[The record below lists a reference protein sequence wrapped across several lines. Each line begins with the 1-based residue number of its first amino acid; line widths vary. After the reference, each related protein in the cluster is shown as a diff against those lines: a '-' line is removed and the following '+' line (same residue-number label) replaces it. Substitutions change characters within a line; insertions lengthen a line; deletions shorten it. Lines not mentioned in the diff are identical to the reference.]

1 MKTISL
7 LILTSASIV
16 WSAQA
21 KNWPAWR
28 GPEGTGVSTDKD
40 LPVKWSTNEN
50 VRWHVDLPGP
60 GNSSPIVWGKR
71 VFLTQSTDKE
81 HRRTVI
87 CVDRES
93 GKLLWQSGVTYSEE
107 EPTQESNPYCSGTPA
122 TDGERVY
129 ACFGSAGIFAYDF
142 AGKEVW
148 HRDLGKLNH
157 MFGNAISPVLCGDIC
172 VVNFGP
178 DEKARLVGLNKKTG
192 EIAWETEPPKVDP
205 SEQQQMFGGS
215 GPGGPGG
222 PGGGPGGPGRGG
234 FGPGMFI
241 APQMM
246 TQADKNGDKKVSKEE
261 FSTLADTWFDKFD
274 PEKSGKISEDQLV
287 TKLTEV
293 LPPPEG
299 VGRPGGRGGFGPGRF
314 IGPGLFAAADA
325 NKDGSLTREELKST
339 FEKWFAEWDKEK
351 TGSLEQDQIRDGLN
365 AALPRP
371 QFAGGPGGRG
381 PWGPAGQGGFGGRAG
396 GGPSGSWSTPVLI
409 KVDGHHELI
418 VNFPNRLAAYD
429 PKTGKQL
436 WLSKGLGS
444 TVYTTPLWGDGL
456 LVGMSSGM
464 GNGNAIAVKPGGDGD
479 VTDKQPLWRSERV
492 KAAIGSGVIHDEH
505 IYMAGSDGVAVCL
518 DLKTGEKVWEER
530 LSSGRSSTWSSM
542 LLAGDKIYLPTQS
555 GDVFVIRASPKFE
568 LLATNAVGEPT
579 NASLAA
585 ADQELFLRTDK
596 SLWCFASAK

>member
-1 MKTISL
+1 MKAISL
-7 LILTSASIV
+7 VIAVSASIA

-40 LPVKWSTNEN
+40 LPLKWSTTEN

-93 GKLLWQSGVTYSEE
+93 GKLMWQSGVTYSEE

-157 MFGNAISPVLCGDIC
+157 MFGNAISPVLSGDIC

-192 EIAWETEPPKVDP
+192 EIVWETEPPKVDP
-205 SEQQQMFGGS
+205 SEQQMPGGD
-215 GPGGPGG
+215 GPGGRGGAGGG
-222 PGGGPGGPGRGG
+222 PGGPGGPGRGG

-261 FSTLADTWFDKFD
+261 FSTLADTWFDKLD
-274 PEKSGKISEDQLV
+274 PEKSGKISE
-287 TKLTEV
+287 
-293 LPPPEG
+293 
-299 VGRPGGRGGFGPGRF
+299 
-314 IGPGLFAAADA
+314 
-325 NKDGSLTREELKST
+325 N
-339 FEKWFAEWDKEK
+339 
-351 TGSLEQDQIRDGLN
+351 
-365 AALPRP
+365 
-371 QFAGGPGGRG
+371 
-381 PWGPAGQGGFGGRAG
+381 
-396 GGPSGSWSTPVLI
+396 
-409 KVDGHHELI
+409 
-418 VNFPNRLAAYD
+418 
-429 PKTGKQL
+429 
-436 WLSKGLGS
+436 
-444 TVYTTPLWGDGL
+444 
-456 LVGMSSGM
+456 
-464 GNGNAIAVKPGGDGD
+464 
-479 VTDKQPLWRSERV
+479 
-492 KAAIGSGVIHDEH
+492 
-505 IYMAGSDGVAVCL
+505 
-518 DLKTGEKVWEER
+518 
-530 LSSGRSSTWSSM
+530 
-542 LLAGDKIYLPTQS
+542 
-555 GDVFVIRASPKFE
+555 
-568 LLATNAVGEPT
+568 
-579 NASLAA
+579 
-585 ADQELFLRTDK
+585 
-596 SLWCFASAK
+596 